1 MSHYY
6 EKTSNG
12 VEPRHFVGV
21 SSRPGEL
28 RPTRITDARK
38 NGWFPSVTTVM
49 GMLDKPA
56 LTNWKIDEH
65 LKIAYELGCKW
76 GDKFKGYELQS
87 FIDDVKN
94 GTQAALD
101 KAPKDGT
108 DFHDVLET
116 YFKAKESAQ
125 TITMSVDD
133 LQKCKA
139 VDDCLHVNAVMQ
151 IWKSEQP
158 FVHLMGFAGKVDIHS
173 KAPNGKSD
181 GWVCDFK
188 TKNTA
193 DKWKPG
199 KMAYPEMAMQLAA
212 YRVGLGLDNAR
223 CANVFICLETGE
235 VEFYE
240 WGPETLDKQ
249 WANFADLLRI
259 WLRNAEYV
267 PGSK

>member
-1 MSHYY
+1 MAHFY
-6 EKTSNG
+6 EKTDSG
-12 VEPRHFVGV
+12 VEPRHFV
-21 SSRPGEL
+21 SMASRPGEL

-38 NGWFPSVTTVM
+38 AGWYPSVTTVM

-56 LTNWKIDEH
+56 LNDWRITEH
-65 LKIAYELGCKW
+65 LKVAYEWAETW
-76 GDKFKGYELQS
+76 GKPSDISDYTLDEWMREIKEC
-87 FIDDVKN
+87 
-94 GTQAALD
+94 TQEALD

-116 YFKAKESAQ
+116 YFKARESSQ
-125 TITMSVDD
+125 TITMSVED
-133 LQKCKA
+133 LAKCKK
-139 VDDCLHVNAVMQ
+139 VDDCLALSTG
-151 IWKSEQP
+151 IYGGFKSETS
-158 FVHLMGFAGKVDIHS
+158 FVHPMGFAGKVDLHI
-173 KAPNGKSD
+173 AP

-212 YRVGLGLDNAR
+212 YRVGLNLPNAR
-223 CANVFICLETGE
+223 CANVFICLETGD
-235 VEFYE
+235 VEFWE

-249 WANFADLLRI
+249 WANFSDLLRI

>member
-1 MSHYY
+1 MAHYY
-6 EKTSNG
+6 EKTAEG
-12 VEPRHFVGV
+12 VTPRHFVPIA
-21 SSRPGEL
+21 SRPGES

-38 NGWFPSVTTVM
+38 AGWYPSVTTVM

-56 LTNWKIDEH
+56 LNDWRITEH
-65 LKIAYELGCKW
+65 LKQAYLF
-76 GDKFKGYELQS
+76 DSSILQWEDGQKMEQEEY
-87 FIDDVKN
+87 IEHIKKQ
-94 GTQAALD
+94 TQEALD

-108 DFHDVLET
+108 DFHDVLER
-116 YFKAKESAQ
+116 YFSGNETDMSDREISISRNVEALLCDDQVAYEW
-125 TITMSVDD
+125 ITE
-133 LQKCKA
+133 
-139 VDDCLHVNAVMQ
+139 
-151 IWKSEQP
+151 KS
-158 FVHLMGFAGKVDIHS
+158 FVHSMGFAGKVDLHWQDGF
-173 KAPNGKSD
+173 NGI
-181 GWVCDFK
+181 VVDFK

-212 YRVGLGLDNAR
+212 YRVGLGLHEAR

-249 WANFADLLRI
+249 WANFSDLLRI

-267 PGSK
+267 PGTV